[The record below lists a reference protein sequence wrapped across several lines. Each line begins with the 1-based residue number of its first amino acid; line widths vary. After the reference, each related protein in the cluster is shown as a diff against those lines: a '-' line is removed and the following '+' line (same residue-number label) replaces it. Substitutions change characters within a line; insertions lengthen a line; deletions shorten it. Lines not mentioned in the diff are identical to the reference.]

1 MPYIINVP
9 AMPRPYI
16 TNNPAVYMDCLSW
29 GWNCESRPFSDS
41 YCKAARK
48 REEARFEVD
57 RRAEQL
63 EKYYEEE
70 LARRV
75 RARRSLSIANI
86 GFAKTLKPFQGFGKH
101 HAKHDSVVSVEVVE
115 VGSEVEDVELSE

>member
-9 AMPRPYI
+9 EIPRPYI
-16 TNNPAVYMDCLSW
+16 TNNPSVYMDCLSW
-29 GWNCESRPFSDS
+29 GWQCESRPFSDS

-75 RARRSLSIANI
+75 RAKRSVSIASI
-86 GFAKTLKPFQGFGKH
+86 GFARSLKPFQGFGKH
-101 HAKHDSVVSVEVVE
+101 AKHDSIVSVEVIE
-115 VGSEVEDVELSE
+115 VGSDVEEVELSD